1 MGKTGGRCCVVFRFM
16 VRSSTVQCEL
26 WNMRKERKSVWRKK
40 ERKKNTV
47 NLEMCNINNLNEWID
62 KNREQ
67 EEQYWLN
74 IFLTLERIKW
84 IKYLF
89 VVVRFCFIGFY
100 IFLFCFLFNETCFLV
115 SVICWVQTC
124 IESGTLYFIL
134 NGKYRFIMHTAGF
147 RRVGLV
153 IHGWDIIVIY
163 IFGYFA
169 YLISILLRLLFQVF
183 AFYDNLFKKTKNFN
197 FNLRRRTH

>member
-1 MGKTGGRCCVVFRFM
+1 MGKTGGRCCVVFRRM

-67 EEQYWLN
+67 EEQYWFEF
-74 IFLTLERIKW
+74 IFLTLESIKW

-89 VVVRFCFIGFY
+89 VVVRFCFIGF
-100 IFLFCFLFNETCFLV
+100 FFSFCFLLNETCFFLA

-134 NGKYRFIMHTAGF
+134 NGK
-147 RRVGLV
+147 
-153 IHGWDIIVIY
+153 
-163 IFGYFA
+163 
-169 YLISILLRLLFQVF
+169 
-183 AFYDNLFKKTKNFN
+183 
-197 FNLRRRTH
+197 